1 MLRISIS
8 FKTATQAFRACL
20 MLILVTTTPV
30 QGDDLAKTF
39 PIQDGSVV
47 CRAESDLTAEVVF
60 PYMPF
65 LSTTPT
71 WSPSLPQYYG
81 QPVELVPPVLGLGG
95 SLQIGVVDSEG
106 HIWEYH
112 LSGEIAF
119 RSAND
124 RPILN
129 RESFRQIITLNGGRR
144 NEDEHQ
150 TSTKRLSCRL
160 KTDGDS

>member
-106 HIWEYH
+106 KWTPFKFGPSKH
-112 LSGEIAF
+112 
-119 RSAND
+119 SAHS
-124 RPILN
+124 N
-129 RESFRQIITLNGGRR
+129 RN
-144 NEDEHQ
+144 
-150 TSTKRLSCRL
+150 
-160 KTDGDS
+160 

>member
-71 WSPSLPQYYG
+71 WSPSLPNTMVSQWNSSHRSWA
-81 QPVELVPPVLGLGG
+81 L
-95 SLQIGVVDSEG
+95 EG
-106 HIWEYH
+106 
-112 LSGEIAF
+112 AF
-119 RSAND
+119 RSGSSIQKGSGPPSSLAPANTPPTPTAIERD
-124 RPILN
+124 ATIPS
-129 RESFRQIITLNGGRR
+129 E
-144 NEDEHQ
+144 
-150 TSTKRLSCRL
+150 
-160 KTDGDS
+160 